1 MFCEINVQ
9 SAAHITLIHNP
20 RPTIYLFISFSIFL
34 TDPRSSIPDPRSPIP
49 YPRSSILDPR
59 FPVNLEVLLIK
70 MVLFFFFTTEFIS
83 FSKEIRKPTRSGK
96 APYAISILWLCSA
109 ASRLRDS
116 QVQRYP
122 NKHIR
127 GTYVTQTRSL
137 SCFQ

>member
-70 MVLFFFFTTEFIS
+70 MVLFFFLPLNLSLFPKKFVNRPVQEKLHMRFLFYGYAVPQVDCVIV
-83 FSKEIRKPTRSGK
+83 KYKGIRINTSV
-96 APYAISILWLCSA
+96 A
-109 ASRLRDS
+109 
-116 QVQRYP
+116 
-122 NKHIR
+122 H
-127 GTYVTQTRSL
+127 T
-137 SCFQ
+137 